1 MDTWDRPEGLTGA
14 HGGRRRSPEGE
25 IWRIVQKRY
34 CRKAWIGDS
43 PRYSMGGKSVT
54 VTRGSCRRELE

>member
-14 HGGRRRSPEGE
+14 HGGRRRSPAGE
-25 IWRIVQKRY
+25 TWRIVQRRC

-43 PRYSMGGKSVT
+43 PRYSTGGKSVT
-54 VTRGSCRRELE
+54 ATRGSCRRELE